1 MTTRTDPAKPP
12 GPATPGG
19 AAPGRRSH
27 VPGDGTAHAAAVE
40 RAQKGMLHEARELK
54 RTRIGADV
62 LCEALLR
69 QGVDVF
75 FSYPGG
81 VILPLYDVLG
91 DYPELRHVLV
101 RHEQGGAH
109 AADGYARVTGT
120 VGVCMGT
127 SGPGA
132 TNLVTG
138 IGTAMLDSVPMVAIT
153 GNVPSALI
161 GKDAFQEIDINGIT
175 LPMTKHNYLVRDADE
190 LPRVVAE
197 AFHIARTGRPGP
209 VHIDITKDALQ
220 QETRAEHPTEEEIIA
235 GLPGFR
241 PNLDGHGRQL
251 KTAAT
256 EIANAKRPVILA
268 GHGVLHAE
276 AWDDLR
282 AFAEKTSIPVAW
294 TLLGIGAIDETHPL
308 AYGYM
313 GMHGWKHVNRAIQS
327 ADLLIAIG
335 MRFDDRVTGNVRTYA
350 PYARIVHV
358 DIDPAEIGKNV
369 AVEVP
374 IVGDAGRVLR
384 ALTPM
389 VPETSADERREYLD
403 QLADWKRDSEAS
415 SWHGSGAWRD
425 GVLSADYVVE
435 RIGELTD
442 HRATYV
448 ADVGQNQMWLARY
461 TGFREP
467 NSHVSSGGLG
477 TMGFSVPAAMG
488 AALGR
493 PDRETWA
500 ITGDG
505 GFQMTFQ
512 ELMTLVA
519 DDIPVKIALFDNKKL
534 GMIRQWQEIIYAGN
548 YHSANLPGPGLRE
561 ACRRVRDPG
570 VPGQHP
576 GRGGRCDP
584 GGPGR
589 RRAGTHLVRD
599 RRGAERLP
607 DDAGRQGPVG
617 PDREVGRGGR
627 MSGDPNS
634 NGRDP
639 EAAPVTPAPAA
650 AATSG
655 TSPAA
660 SPVPAHA
667 VPPPR
672 ALPGSGETRRHVLV
686 AIVTNKPGVLNRVSS
701 LMRARNFNID
711 SLAVSKTD
719 REDTSR
725 MTITLHG
732 DDVAV
737 EQAAKQLYRLIDV
750 LKVQDVT
757 SDPTVEHELA
767 FVKIRATDSNRDEVL
782 RLVELSRGRV
792 VDLADGS
799 IIVEVTG
806 TESEIDT
813 FVSLVRTYG
822 IKELVRTG
830 AVVMARG
837 SGSIEEAIKR

>member
-1 MTTRTDPAKPP
+1 MTMTKGDRATPP
-12 GPATPGG
+12 GAGAGSAARPA
-19 AAPGRRSH
+19 RRSH
-27 VPGDGTAHAAAVE
+27 VPNDGTAGAAAIE
-40 RAQKGMLHEARELK
+40 QARKGMLHEARDLK

-69 QGVDVF
+69 QGVEVF

-91 DYPELRHVLV
+91 DYPELRHILV

-109 AADGYARVTGT
+109 AADGYARVTGQ

-138 IGTAMLDSVPMVAIT
+138 IGTALLDSVPMVAIT
-153 GNVPSALI
+153 GNVPAALL

-175 LPMTKHNYLVRDADE
+175 LPMTKHNYLVRDADDI
-190 LPRVVAE
+190 PRVIAE

-209 VHIDITKDALQ
+209 VHVDITKDALQ
-220 QETRAEHPTEEEIIA
+220 QETRAQHPTEEEVVA

-241 PNLDGHGRQL
+241 PNMDGHPKQL
-251 KTAAT
+251 KTAAA
-256 EIANAKRPVILA
+256 EIAAAKRPVILA
-268 GHGVLHAE
+268 GHGILHAE
-276 AWDDLR
+276 AWDDLL
-282 AFAEKTSIPVAW
+282 AFAEKTQIPVAW
-294 TLLGIGAIDETHPL
+294 TLLGIGVIPEDHPL

-350 PYARIVHV
+350 PYARIIHV

-389 VPETSADERREYLD
+389 VVAVEPAVRADYFE
-403 QLADWKRDSEAS
+403 QLAAWKTDSVAA

-425 GVLSADYVVE
+425 GLLSADYVVE
-435 RIGELTD
+435 RIGELSG
-442 HRATYV
+442 HAATYV

-461 TGFREP
+461 TGFRQP

-519 DDIPVKIALFDNKKL
+519 DHIPVKIALLDNKKL

-548 YHSANLPGPGLRE
+548 YHSSSLPGPDFAKL
-561 ACRRVRDPG
+561 A
-570 VPGQHP
+570 
-576 GRGGRCDP
+576 
-584 GGPGR
+584 
-589 RRAGTHLVRD
+589 
-599 RRGAERLP
+599 
-607 DDAGRQGPVG
+607 DAFGI
-617 PDREVGRGGR
+617 
-627 MSGDPNS
+627 
-634 NGRDP
+634 
-639 EAAPVTPAPAA
+639 PAF
-650 AATSG
+650 
-655 TSPAA
+655 
-660 SPVPAHA
+660 
-667 VPPPR
+667 
-672 ALPGSGETRRHVLV
+672 
-686 AIVTNKPGVLNRVSS
+686 
-701 LMRARNFNID
+701 RARTPDEVDPAI
-711 SLAVSKTD
+711 
-719 REDTSR
+719 
-725 MTITLHG
+725 
-732 DDVAV
+732 
-737 EQAAKQLYRLIDV
+737 QAAQAVDGPALIWFEIAEEQNIFPMMPAGKG
-750 LKVQDVT
+750 L
-757 SDPTVEHELA
+757 SDLIEHWGGA
-767 FVKIRATDSNRDEVL
+767 DE
-782 RLVELSRGRV
+782 
-792 VDLADGS
+792 
-799 IIVEVTG
+799 
-806 TESEIDT
+806 
-813 FVSLVRTYG
+813 
-822 IKELVRTG
+822 
-830 AVVMARG
+830 
-837 SGSIEEAIKR
+837 

>member
-1 MTTRTDPAKPP
+1 MTIAKGDAGAGAPP
-12 GPATPGG
+12 RPDAT
-19 AAPGRRSH
+19 ARRSH
-27 VPGDGTAHAAAVE
+27 VPNDGSASAAAVE
-40 RAQKGMLHEARELK
+40 AARKGMLHEARDLR

-69 QGVDVF
+69 QGVEVF

-109 AADGYARVTGT
+109 AADGYARVTGR

-138 IGTAMLDSVPMVAIT
+138 IGTALLDSVPMVAIT

-197 AFHIARTGRPGP
+197 AFHIARSGRPGP

-220 QETRAEHPTEEEIIA
+220 QETRAEHPTEAEMIA

-241 PNLDGHGRQL
+241 PNTEPHGRQL
-251 KTAAT
+251 KLAT
-256 EIANAKRPVILA
+256 QELANAKRPMILA
-268 GHGVLHAE
+268 GHGVLHAG
-276 AWDDLR
+276 AWDELR

-294 TLLGIGAIDETHPL
+294 TLLGIGAMSEDHPL

-327 ADLLIAIG
+327 ADLLFAIG

-374 IVGDAGRVLR
+374 IVADAKRVLE
-384 ALTPM
+384 ALTRM
-389 VPETSADERREYLD
+389 VPTTDPDERREYLD
-403 QLADWKRDSEAS
+403 QLAEWRRESEGS

-425 GVLSADYVVE
+425 GLLSADYVVS

-442 HRATYV
+442 HAASYI

-461 TGFREP
+461 AGFRQP

-493 PDRETWA
+493 PDREAWA

-512 ELMTLVA
+512 ELMTLVQ
-519 DDIPVKIALFDNKKL
+519 DRIPVKIALFDNKKL

-548 YHSANLPGPGLRE
+548 YHSAHLLGPDYLKLAE
-561 ACRRVRDPG
+561 AFGIPATKAST
-570 VPGQHP
+570 P
-576 GRGGRCDP
+576 
-584 GGPGR
+584 
-589 RRAGTHLVRD
+589 
-599 RRGAERLP
+599 AEV
-607 DDAGRQGPVG
+607 DDAIRFAQGVEG
-617 PDREVGRGGR
+617 PALVWFEIAEEQNVFPMMPAGKGLSDLIEKWGG
-627 MSGDPNS
+627 
-634 NGRDP
+634 
-639 EAAPVTPAPAA
+639 A
-650 AATSG
+650 
-655 TSPAA
+655 
-660 SPVPAHA
+660 
-667 VPPPR
+667 
-672 ALPGSGETRRHVLV
+672 
-686 AIVTNKPGVLNRVSS
+686 
-701 LMRARNFNID
+701 
-711 SLAVSKTD
+711 
-719 REDTSR
+719 
-725 MTITLHG
+725 
-732 DDVAV
+732 
-737 EQAAKQLYRLIDV
+737 
-750 LKVQDVT
+750 
-757 SDPTVEHELA
+757 
-767 FVKIRATDSNRDEVL
+767 DE
-782 RLVELSRGRV
+782 
-792 VDLADGS
+792 
-799 IIVEVTG
+799 
-806 TESEIDT
+806 
-813 FVSLVRTYG
+813 
-822 IKELVRTG
+822 
-830 AVVMARG
+830 
-837 SGSIEEAIKR
+837 

>member
-1 MTTRTDPAKPP
+1 MTIRTDPSKPP
-12 GPATPGG
+12 SPASTD
-19 AAPGRRSH
+19 AGRRSH

-40 RAQKGMLHEARELK
+40 QARKDMLRDGRELK

-109 AADGYARVTGT
+109 AADGYARVTGR

-138 IGTAMLDSVPMVAIT
+138 IGTALLDSVPMVAIT
-153 GNVPSALI
+153 GNVPAALI

-175 LPMTKHNYLVRDADE
+175 LPMTKHNYLVRDAND

-220 QETRAEHPTEEEIIA
+220 QETHATHPSEEEIVA

-241 PNLDGHGRQL
+241 PNLEGHGRQL
-251 KTAAT
+251 KLATT
-256 EIANAKRPVILA
+256 EIAAAKRPMILA

-282 AFAEKTSIPVAW
+282 SFAEKTSIPVAW
-294 TLLGIGAIDETHPL
+294 TLLGIGAMNETHPL

-350 PYARIVHV
+350 PYARIIHA

-374 IVGDAGRVLR
+374 IVGDAKRVLQ
-384 ALTPM
+384 ALARM
-389 VPETSADERREYLD
+389 VPETPMAERQEYLD
-403 QLADWKRDSEAS
+403 QLADWRRESESS

-425 GVLSADYVVE
+425 GLLSADYVVA

-442 HRATYV
+442 HGATYV

-461 TGFREP
+461 AGFRQP

-512 ELMTLVA
+512 ELMTLVQ
-519 DDIPVKIALFDNKKL
+519 DQIPVKIALFDNKKL

-548 YHSANLPGPGLRE
+548 YHSA
-561 ACRRVRDPG
+561 
-570 VPGQHP
+570 
-576 GRGGRCDP
+576 
-584 GGPGR
+584 
-589 RRAGTHLVRD
+589 HL
-599 RRGAERLP
+599 L
-607 DDAGRQGPVG
+607 G
-617 PDREVGRGGR
+617 PDYLKLA
-627 MSGDPNS
+627 
-634 NGRDP
+634 
-639 EAAPVTPAPAA
+639 EAFGIPAVKASTPA
-650 AATSG
+650 
-655 TSPAA
+655 
-660 SPVPAHA
+660 
-667 VPPPR
+667 
-672 ALPGSGETRRHVLV
+672 
-686 AIVTNKPGVLNRVSS
+686 
-701 LMRARNFNID
+701 
-711 SLAVSKTD
+711 
-719 REDTSR
+719 
-725 MTITLHG
+725 
-732 DDVAV
+732 
-737 EQAAKQLYRLIDV
+737 
-750 LKVQDVT
+750 
-757 SDPTVEHELA
+757 
-767 FVKIRATDSNRDEVL
+767 EV
-782 RLVELSRGRV
+782 
-792 VDLADGS
+792 D
-799 IIVEVTG
+799 
-806 TESEIDT
+806 
-813 FVSLVRTYG
+813 
-822 IKELVRTG
+822 
-830 AVVMARG
+830 
-837 SGSIEEAIKR
+837 EAIRFAQGVDGPALVWFEIAEEQNVFPMMPAGKGLSDLIENWGGADE

>member
-1 MTTRTDPAKPP
+1 MTIKSDPPT
-12 GPATPGG
+12 TP
-19 AAPGRRSH
+19 AAPSRRSH
-27 VPGDGTAHAAAVE
+27 VPGDGTANAAAVE
-40 RAQKGMLHEARELK
+40 HARKEMLHEGRDLK

-91 DYPELRHVLV
+91 DYPELRHILV

-109 AADGYARVTGT
+109 AADGYARVTGR

-138 IGTAMLDSVPMVAIT
+138 IGTALLDSVPMVAIT
-153 GNVPSALI
+153 GNVPAALI

-175 LPMTKHNYLVRDADE
+175 LPMTKHNYLVRDAND

-197 AFHIARTGRPGP
+197 AFHIARSGRPGP

-220 QETRAEHPTEEEIIA
+220 QETTATHPSPAEIVG

-251 KTAAT
+251 KVAAN
-256 EIANAKRPVILA
+256 EIAAAKRPVILA

-282 AFAEKTSIPVAW
+282 AFAERSSIPVAW
-294 TLLGIGAIDETHPL
+294 TLLGIGAMDETHPL

-327 ADLLIAIG
+327 ADLLIAVG

-350 PYARIVHV
+350 PYARIIHV

-374 IVGDAGRVLR
+374 IVGDAKRVLQ
-384 ALTPM
+384 ALSRM
-389 VPETSADERREYLD
+389 VPETPMTERAEYLD
-403 QLADWKRDSEAS
+403 QLAEWRRESEGS

-425 GVLSADYVVE
+425 GLLSADYVVA

-442 HRATYV
+442 HQATYV

-461 TGFREP
+461 AGFRNP

-512 ELMTLVA
+512 ELMTLVQ
-519 DDIPVKIALFDNKKL
+519 DRIPVKIALFDNKKL

-548 YHSANLPGPGLRE
+548 YHSAHLLGPDFLKLAE
-561 ACRRVRDPG
+561 AFG
-570 VPGQHP
+570 VP
-576 GRGGRCDP
+576 
-584 GGPGR
+584 
-589 RRAGTHLVRD
+589 ATK
-599 RRGAERLP
+599 A
-607 DDAGRQGPVG
+607 
-617 PDREVGRGGR
+617 
-627 MSGDPNS
+627 S
-634 NGRDP
+634 
-639 EAAPVTPAPAA
+639 TPAEVDAA
-650 AATSG
+650 IRFA
-655 TSPAA
+655 
-660 SPVPAHA
+660 
-667 VPPPR
+667 
-672 ALPGSGETRRHVLV
+672 
-686 AIVTNKPGVLNRVSS
+686 
-701 LMRARNFNID
+701 
-711 SLAVSKTD
+711 
-719 REDTSR
+719 
-725 MTITLHG
+725 
-732 DDVAV
+732 
-737 EQAAKQLYRLIDV
+737 
-750 LKVQDVT
+750 QDVDGPALVWFEIAEEQNIFPMMPAGKGL
-757 SDPTVEHELA
+757 SDLIENWGGA
-767 FVKIRATDSNRDEVL
+767 DE
-782 RLVELSRGRV
+782 
-792 VDLADGS
+792 
-799 IIVEVTG
+799 
-806 TESEIDT
+806 
-813 FVSLVRTYG
+813 
-822 IKELVRTG
+822 
-830 AVVMARG
+830 
-837 SGSIEEAIKR
+837 